1 MGKVLTAMA
10 IYHRRRIN
18 LQVTSPC
25 QLDNLFMD
33 VVPFL
38 IEIEL
43 QVPSVLFNDQLS
55 LNDSFRQ
62 YRREGKTCQ
71 ARFICLLTPQKKKN
85 SGFAILE
92 IL

>member
-1 MGKVLTAMA
+1 MGKALTAMA
-10 IYHRRRIN
+10 IYHRHRIN

-71 ARFICLLTPQKKKN
+71 ARFICLLTPQKKN